1 MTAKAS
7 FLRSHDMTKAWI
19 KHARAGLWDQINVRG
34 EVWELTGGGWALMRA
49 AVHSLEEPKMDA
61 FLWKKAHHSRF
72 QMRPKNSNR
81 LALEVNQRCLFH
93 RAPDKESLCCTYIMN
108 AKMRLQMHNEDD
120 FMYPIPLRLTN
131 ICRNNPT
138 QAKSFEKIDSW
149 ACKLAIWHRLIP
161 LFTFH
166 MDTHTHTCTR
176 KHPNSPQ
183 KSRAHTQAT
192 ENRRL
197 LLTGLVC
204 LVFEDR
210 RTPKEEDEERWLHIK
225 RNGLETS

>member
-72 QMRPKNSNR
+72 QMRPKNRNR

-120 FMYPIPLRLTN
+120 FMYPIPPPFNKHLQKQPNTGEELWENRQLSL
-131 ICRNNPT
+131 
-138 QAKSFEKIDSW
+138 QACNLASIDS
-149 ACKLAIWHRLIP
+149 ALYIP
-161 LFTFH
+161 H
-166 MDTHTHTCTR
+166 GHTHTHT
-176 KHPNSPQ
+176 HM
-183 KSRAHTQAT
+183 HT
-192 ENRRL
+192 
-197 LLTGLVC
+197 
-204 LVFEDR
+204 
-210 RTPKEEDEERWLHIK
+210 
-225 RNGLETS
+225 ETSKQPPKIASTHAGYRKSDCCLPG